1 MTSRQSDNSGRSW
14 IGSVIILA
22 AGMALGA
29 LLYSWFG
36 TEGRPGV
43 VLDAAKQ
50 TVSEHEES
58 EEGVVRIPLEAQKTS
73 GLQTQPAVMRPIST
87 SLQVT
92 GTVAP
97 DQTRVAHIRPLARG
111 VVEEVFVQLGD
122 RVKKGDPLVSY
133 DNIELGLG
141 VGEYLSAKAD
151 LRSTRTMLEVKE
163 TILARSR
170 EMLEVGA
177 IARTTHDIREAEYRD
192 AQAQV
197 DSAQA
202 RVAKFEEQL
211 HRFGLTDEDL
221 DKLNENDQ
229 AGYHRTASYSR
240 LRAPSPGIITAYD
253 VTTGETVDPSS
264 ALLTVT
270 DISTVWVQA
279 DVYEQ
284 NLSAVR
290 MGKDVAIRVA
300 AYPGE
305 VFRGRITYISDVVE
319 PETRTARVRCVV
331 ENSRTRLK
339 LDMFATVEI
348 PTEQTVPVLAVPAE
362 AIQRVSDRPV
372 VFIKRSDEEFEQ
384 RQVVTGLEAE
394 GWVEIQQGV
403 EAGDTVITQ
412 GSFYAKTAAL
422 RELIGDEH

>member
-1 MTSRQSDNSGRSW
+1 MSLRKLDNSGRAW
-14 IGSVIILA
+14 IGSVVLLA

-29 LLYSWFG
+29 FFYAWLG
-36 TEGRPGV
+36 TVESPESAPAAAHTGEDDHEGGAAGV
-43 VLDAAKQ
+43 I
-50 TVSEHEES
+50 
-58 EEGVVRIPLEAQKTS
+58 RIPLEAQKGS
-73 GLQTQPAVMRPIST
+73 GLEVQQAVMRTIQT
-87 SLQVT
+87 KLRVT

-122 RVKKGDPLVSY
+122 RVQKGDPLVSY
-133 DNIELGLG
+133 DNIELGFA

-151 LRSTRTMLEVKE
+151 LRSTQTTLDVKQ

-177 IARTTHDIREAEYRD
+177 IARTTHDVREAEYRD

-197 DSAQA
+197 SSMQA

-221 DKLNENDQ
+221 KRLNEDDG
-229 AGYHRTASYSR
+229 AGYHRTSSHST
-240 LRAPSPGIITAYD
+240 LRAPSAGIITAYD
-253 VTTGETVDPSS
+253 VTNGETIDPSS
-264 ALLTVT
+264 ALLTIT

-284 NLSAVR
+284 DLSAVHI
-290 MGKDVAIRVA
+290 GKPVDIRVD

-305 VFRGRITYISDVVE
+305 TFRGPITYISDVVE

-331 ENSRTRLK
+331 ANPRTRLK

-348 PTEQTVPVLAVPAE
+348 PTEQTSQVLAIPAE
-362 AIQRVSDRPV
+362 AVQRIDDQTV
-372 VFIKRSDEEFEQ
+372 VFVRLSDVEFEQ
-384 RQVVTGLEAE
+384 RPVTIGAEAE
-394 GWVEIQQGV
+394 GWVEILQGV
-403 EAGDTVITQ
+403 EAGELVISE